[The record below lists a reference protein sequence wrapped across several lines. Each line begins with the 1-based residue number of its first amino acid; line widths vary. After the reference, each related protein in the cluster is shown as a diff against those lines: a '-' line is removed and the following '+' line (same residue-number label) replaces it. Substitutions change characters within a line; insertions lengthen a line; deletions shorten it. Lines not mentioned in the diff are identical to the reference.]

1 MLRMRLACSG
11 DITGHGRSRENV
23 LFVSFAIILQAVVF
37 PGPPQPCT
45 VIARRRVLR
54 PATHYQRSVRDVTI
68 AVKAGEVM
76 GAHGSGCG
84 LGIWSFGD
92 NRPHQGNLA
101 AADAL
106 PSRMPEALNIQKHSL
121 GG

>member
-1 MLRMRLACSG
+1 MADLEKMCY
-11 DITGHGRSRENV
+11 
-23 LFVSFAIILQAVVF
+23 FVSFAIIVQAVVF

-45 VIARRRVLR
+45 VIEGRRLLR
-54 PATHYQRSVRDVTI
+54 PATHYKPSVRDVTI

-76 GAHGSGCG
+76 GAHGSGFG

-106 PSRMPEALNIQKHSL
+106 PSRLPEASNIQKHSV